1 MKELINFLT
10 DWGDISVG
18 VVFVLIPFSAFV
30 ALFHHVILGGIYGW
44 DYKPK
49 WLVCFLGVIKPGFGL
64 CALVLLFVLTFVLA
78 IVGLIIMPLVRRLR
92 KVKAEYR
99 KTGKKVSV
107 FTAGKVTGTY
117 ISGIIGMLVIMF
129 IMEVSLPLIFLV
141 VFIILPLSR

>member
-1 MKELINFLT
+1 MC
-10 DWGDISVG
+10 VG
-18 VVFVLIPFSAFV
+18 AS
-30 ALFHHVILGGIYGW
+30 
-44 DYKPK
+44 
-49 WLVCFLGVIKPGFGL
+49 
-64 CALVLLFVLTFVLA
+64 FVLTFVLA

-141 VFIILPLSR
+141 VFIILPLFALKIPGVTVILCVYRQYCLPLLYVLWLWGLPKWKE

>member
-1 MKELINFLT
+1 MC
-10 DWGDISVG
+10 VG
-18 VVFVLIPFSAFV
+18 AS
-30 ALFHHVILGGIYGW
+30 
-44 DYKPK
+44 
-49 WLVCFLGVIKPGFGL
+49 
-64 CALVLLFVLTFVLA
+64 FVLTFVLA

-141 VFIILPLSR
+141 VFIILPLFALKIPG